1 MFCICFQSQAK
12 NKRRNMDEILLNVD
26 TTDGFLHNLKKGE
39 MAVDCDNNGTAD
51 GILFFISRCLH
62 IKPLMV
68 IFVARLTRLSTLK
81 AWIIKAYQITQYAS
95 RLKIN

>member
-1 MFCICFQSQAK
+1 MTG
-12 NKRRNMDEILLNVD
+12 ILLNAD
-26 TTDGFLHNLKKGE
+26 TTDGFLHNLRKGK
-39 MAVDCDNNGTAD
+39 MAVDGDENGTTD

-81 AWIIKAYQITQYAS
+81 AWIMTAYQIFQYAS
-95 RLKIN
+95 RLKMN